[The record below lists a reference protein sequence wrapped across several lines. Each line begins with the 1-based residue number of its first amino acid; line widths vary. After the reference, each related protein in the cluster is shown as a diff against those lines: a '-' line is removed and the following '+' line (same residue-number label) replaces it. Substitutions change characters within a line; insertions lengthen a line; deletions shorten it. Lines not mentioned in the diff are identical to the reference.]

1 LCARIARADRA
12 LTQIAASGILPVMP
26 SLPPFTTLISVDDLA
41 ALRATAP
48 ATELR
53 IVDCRF
59 DLADPG
65 LGARQYA
72 EAHVPGAVYADLDR
86 DLADQRGGGI
96 TGGRHPLPTREAT
109 RARFAAMGIGDAA
122 QVVGY
127 DAVGGFYAARLWW
140 MLRWIGHAA
149 VAVLDGGWQ
158 AWTAA
163 GRPVDAIQA
172 APAPAALTLRPALT
186 RLATVADVEAASA
199 AGTTPIID
207 ARAPDRFDG
216 SNETI
221 DRVGGHIPGARNRF
235 FRGNLGADGRFK
247 PIDALRA
254 ELIAAGVD
262 GDVIHQCGSGVTA
275 CHNLLAARHAGL
287 GEGRLYAGSWSEWI
301 TDPSR
306 PIAR

>member
-1 LCARIARADRA
+1 
-12 LTQIAASGILPVMP
+12 M
-26 SLPPFTTLISVDDLA
+26 PPFTTLISVDDLA
-41 ALRATAP
+41 AGAAAEIRV
-48 ATELR
+48 
-53 IVDCRF
+53 VDCRF

-96 TGGRHPLPTREAT
+96 TGGRHPLPTREVT
-109 RARFAAMGIGDAA
+109 RARFAALGIGDAT

-163 GRPVDAIQA
+163 GRPVDAIHA
-172 APAPAALTLRPALT
+172 APPVAALTLRPALT
-186 RLATVADVEAASA
+186 RLATVADVEAASGGA
-199 AGTTPIID
+199 TPIID

-235 FRGNLGADGRFK
+235 FRGNLGPDGRFK
-247 PIDALRA
+247 SIEALRA
-254 ELIAAGVD
+254 ELAAAGVAAD
-262 GDVIHQCGSGVTA
+262 GNVIHQCGSGVTA

-287 GEGRLYAGSWSEWI
+287 GEGQLYAGSWSEWI
-301 TDPSR
+301 SDPSR